1 VFFVKCGVWRN
12 GKARFVWLNF
22 RKLVHRRMT
31 LSEAQPI
38 LQPQGATV
46 LCWTGAV
53 GSDRHVVE
61 WDHPTIESFTGRF
74 DAPRLRLA
82 RQKLSDRGRKI
93 LQTTAAEVASLGL
106 TMRFK
111 IAASLTFPATRWKN
125 SSRDSKH

>member
-1 VFFVKCGVWRN
+1 MRRLEN

-38 LQPQGATV
+38 PQPQGATV

-53 GSDRHVVE
+53 GGDRHVVE
-61 WDHPTIESFTGRF
+61 WDHPTIESFTGRFHPPRF

-93 LQTTAAEVASLGL
+93 SQTTAAEVASLGL

-111 IAASLTFPATRWKN
+111 IAASLTFPATRWRN
-125 SSRDSKH
+125 SQPRL